1 MYGPKEEVPFIEFVD
16 ADDIWVRFY
25 TIPKAG
31 YAVPQHA
38 HEHDHISLL
47 CAGSVD
53 AYQDGRFIGR
63 FDAPKSILIQA
74 NTKHR
79 FETLTDNVVL
89 ACVHNMRGREGQPVI
104 VEHHE
109 L

>member
-38 HEHDHISLL
+38 HEHDRS
-47 CAGSVD
+47 
-53 AYQDGRFIGR
+53 
-63 FDAPKSILIQA
+63 
-74 NTKHR
+74 
-79 FETLTDNVVL
+79 E
-89 ACVHNMRGREGQPVI
+89 
-104 VEHHE
+104 EHTSE
-109 L
+109 LQSH